1 MADEGVKYDD
11 EKERMDLIPPLA
23 IREIARVLT
32 HGARKYDDDNWRRV
46 KSLRRR
52 YMAAA
57 LRHVREYQESLR
69 YGEPG
74 TIPLDDDSGLPS
86 LAHAAVCLLFIL
98 EADEAGIDLPEVPA
112 ETPPESPGAEEHT
125 PTLECADDCVEDA
138 ERRIAGEPEWIEDPA
153 ERGK

>member
-112 ETPPESPGAEEHT
+112 ETPPEPLADEEHVCCGS
-125 PTLECADDCVEDA
+125 ECVDGCCYEEETGV
-138 ERRIAGEPEWIEDPA
+138 PEWVEDPA